1 MKRLPV
7 ESSNIK
13 SIGHNFLTKNLEI
26 EFKDGNIYRYKKVPR
41 SIFRDI
47 MGSESKGKYF
57 FKNIRFDFPYRK
69 YRNKDGEKVKS
80 EWNRLHRKEDVD
92 MSEKAASTILDEL
105 YKEAIDLN
113 PVGSMLGSGAAMK
126 GIGKAFSQGKMGRTG
141 WQATKAGLMN
151 VSNQSGKI
159 VAKAGLAAAGGHM
172 LGNAVDNM
180 TKPTEEDQYGRRV
193 AASEKLDE
201 MYKEAISLGSIGSM
215 ISSGAKALS
224 QSKVGAGIGK
234 VLSQGGPKAGALVG
248 AGIGG
253 AAGAIKGVVNP
264 DRDKNGETHRF
275 KSAIKSGIL
284 GAGLGGATGAVGGA
298 FGAPAASGVAAPP
311 ATGKVAAS
319 EKLDEMYKEA
329 FVLGS
334 TGTGALIGAGLGG
347 VAGAIKGG
355 MNDEKDE
362 NGKTHKV
369 KSAIKSGLLGAGIGA
384 AGGAAVGGAHGILKD
399 SKALAQEQAKAVT
412 NPKKEFTLSKQKMTA
427 RTEKPNALKRFG
439 QRVHDFF
446 HKPEGLKA
454 KDKFDPVAEQ
464 NKKTISG
471 ILSGMPKKSCERL
484 MDMVKEASLSPVAQ
498 QAIIGGAVGAVGG
511 AATGAGN
518 VMLNEKEKKGKL
530 KKALSAAVKGGA
542 IGGASGAAT
551 GATREAVTGAL
562 KKKKASEELNEMYK
576 EAKNIND
583 KIYDHLPAISAASLG
598 AAMAGGTMLQSKL
611 GKKKAAE
618 KAEKLKVLLENAK
631 TPEEKETYERHAA
644 LYTRRA
650 NMSKKDYLRDGAE
663 SAVVG
668 ALLGYIGGRKLAA
681 RYGH

>member
-105 YKEAIDLN
+105 YKEAIALN

-126 GIGKAFSQGKMGRTG
+126 SIGKAFSQGKMGRTG

-201 MYKEAISLGSIGSM
+201 MYKEA
-215 ISSGAKALS
+215 
-224 QSKVGAGIGK
+224 
-234 VLSQGGPKAGALVG
+234 
-248 AGIGG
+248 
-253 AAGAIKGVVNP
+253 
-264 DRDKNGETHRF
+264 
-275 KSAIKSGIL
+275 
-284 GAGLGGATGAVGGA
+284 
-298 FGAPAASGVAAPP
+298 
-311 ATGKVAAS
+311 
-319 EKLDEMYKEA
+319 
-329 FVLGS
+329 FVLGN

-347 VAGAIKGG
+347 VAGAVKGG
-355 MNDEKDE
+355 MNNEKDE

-384 AGGAAVGGAHGILKD
+384 AGGAAVGGAHGIIKD
-399 SKALAQEQAKAVT
+399 SKTLAQEQAKAVT

-427 RTEKPNALKRFG
+427 RTEKPDAKKRLG
-439 QRVHDFF
+439 QRIHDFF

-454 KDKFDPVAEQ
+454 KDQFDPVAER
-464 NKKTISG
+464 NKATISNA
-471 ILSGMPKKSCERL
+471 LNKMPKQSCERL
-484 MDMVKEASLSPVAQ
+484 MEMVKEASLSPVGIA
-498 QAIIGGAVGAVGG
+498 AIGGGAVGAVGG
-511 AATGAGN
+511 AVKGAGD
-518 VMLNEKEKKGKL
+518 VLANEKEKKGKL
-530 KKALSAAVKGGA
+530 KKAFSAALKGGA
-542 IGGASGAAT
+542 VGGAAGAAT
-551 GATREAVTGAL
+551 GATGAAVNGAL
-562 KKKKASEELNEMYK
+562 KKC
-576 EAKNIND
+576 
-583 KIYDHLPAISAASLG
+583 
-598 AAMAGGTMLQSKL
+598 SK
-611 GKKKAAE
+611 
-618 KAEKLKVLLENAK
+618 
-631 TPEEKETYERHAA
+631 
-644 LYTRRA
+644 
-650 NMSKKDYLRDGAE
+650 
-663 SAVVG
+663 
-668 ALLGYIGGRKLAA
+668 
-681 RYGH
+681 

>member
-1 MKRLPV
+1 MDKEAMKRLPV

-69 YRNKDGEKVKS
+69 YRDKDGEKVKS
-80 EWNRLHRKEDVD
+80 KWNRLYRKEDVD
-92 MSEKAASTILDEL
+92 MSEKAASTVLDEM
-105 YKEAIDLN
+105 YKEALALN
-113 PVGSMLGSGAAMK
+113 PVGSMLGSGAAMN
-126 GIGKAFSQGKMGRTG
+126 GIGKAFSQGKMGRKG
-141 WQATKAGLMN
+141 WQATKAGIMN
-151 VSNQSGKI
+151 VANQSGKI
-159 VAKAGLAAAGGHM
+159 VAKTGLAAAGGHM

-201 MYKEAISLGSIGSM
+201 MYKEA
-215 ISSGAKALS
+215 
-224 QSKVGAGIGK
+224 
-234 VLSQGGPKAGALVG
+234 
-248 AGIGG
+248 
-253 AAGAIKGVVNP
+253 
-264 DRDKNGETHRF
+264 
-275 KSAIKSGIL
+275 
-284 GAGLGGATGAVGGA
+284 
-298 FGAPAASGVAAPP
+298 
-311 ATGKVAAS
+311 
-319 EKLDEMYKEA
+319 

-334 TGTGALIGAGLGG
+334 TGTGALIGSVVGG
-347 VAGAIKGG
+347 TAGAIKGG

-399 SKALAQEQAKAVT
+399 SKALTQEQAKAVT
-412 NPKKEFTLSKQKMTA
+412 NPKREFTLSKAKMTA
-427 RTEKPNALKRFG
+427 RTEKPNALKRLW
-439 QRVHDFF
+439 QKTRDLL
-446 HKPEGLKA
+446 KTPDGLKA
-454 KDKFDPVAEQ
+454 KKNFDPVAEQ

-471 ILSGMPKKSCERL
+471 ILSGMPKQSCERL
-484 MDMVKEASLSPVAQ
+484 MEMVKEASLSPISIA
-498 QAIIGGAVGAVGG
+498 AIGGGAVGAVGG
-511 AATGAGN
+511 AVKGAGD
-518 VMLNEKEKKGKL
+518 VLANEKEKKGKL
-530 KKALSAAVKGGA
+530 KKAFSAALKGGA
-542 IGGASGAAT
+542 VGGAAGAAT
-551 GATREAVTGAL
+551 GATGAAVNGAL
-562 KKKKASEELNEMYK
+562 KKKASKELNEMYK

>member
-41 SIFRDI
+41 SVFRDI
-47 MGSESKGKYF
+47 MESESKGKYF
-57 FKNIRFDFPYRK
+57 FKNVRFDFPYRK

-92 MSEKAASTILDEL
+92 MSEKAASTILDEM
-105 YKEAIDLN
+105 YKEATITPLSST
-113 PVGSMLGSGAAMK
+113 GLITGGAAALSGFK
-126 GIGKAFSQGKMGRTG
+126 KSISQGRMGRTG
-141 WQATKAGLMN
+141 WQATKAGIMN
-151 VSNQSGKI
+151 ASNKSGGAI
-159 VAKAGLAAAGGHM
+159 GRGVAGYLAASAGEHLIKS
-172 LGNAVDNM
+172 LGAGVSS
-180 TKPTEEDQYGRRV
+180 EEDQYGRPI
-193 AASEKLDE
+193 AASEELDE
-201 MYKEAISLGSIGSM
+201 MYKEAISLGSIGSMISSGAKALSQSKVGAGIGKALSQGGSM

-298 FGAPAASGVAAPP
+298 FGSPAASGVTTPP

-334 TGTGALIGAGLGG
+334 AGTGALIGSVVGG
-347 VAGAIKGG
+347 TAGAIKGG
-355 MNDEKDE
+355 MNNEKDE

-412 NPKKEFTLSKQKMTA
+412 NPKREFTLSKAKMTA
-427 RTEKPNALKRFG
+427 RTEKPNALKRLV
-439 QRVHDFF
+439 QRTRDLF
-446 HKPEGLKA
+446 KTPDGLKA
-454 KDKFDPVAEQ
+454 KKNFDPVAEQ
-464 NKKTISG
+464 NKATISNV
-471 ILSGMPKKSCERL
+471 LNRMPKQSCERL
-484 MDMVKEASLSPVAQ
+484 MEMVKEASLSPIGIA
-498 QAIIGGAVGAVGG
+498 AIGGGAVGAVGG
-511 AATGAGN
+511 AVRGAGD
-518 VMLNEKEKKGKL
+518 VLANEKEKKGKL
-530 KKALSAAVKGGA
+530 KKAFSAALKGGA
-542 IGGASGAAT
+542 VGGVAGAAT
-551 GATREAVTGAL
+551 GATGAAVNGAL
-562 KKKKASEELNEMYK
+562 KKCNK
-576 EAKNIND
+576 
-583 KIYDHLPAISAASLG
+583 
-598 AAMAGGTMLQSKL
+598 
-611 GKKKAAE
+611 
-618 KAEKLKVLLENAK
+618 
-631 TPEEKETYERHAA
+631 
-644 LYTRRA
+644 
-650 NMSKKDYLRDGAE
+650 
-663 SAVVG
+663 
-668 ALLGYIGGRKLAA
+668 
-681 RYGH
+681 